1 MRERTPY
8 SAKRVMQWMP
18 IISSLQVAADLPG
31 AKDVPDGHGHNYGAS
46 VLDGFAAIAGPDV
59 AGAIDPDELRR
70 EFAAL
75 DVGIY

>member
-1 MRERTPY
+1 MRW
-8 SAKRVMQWMP
+8 VP

-31 AKDVPDGHGHNYGAS
+31 AKDVSDGHGHNYGAS

-59 AGAIDPDELRR
+59 AGAIDPDELQR

-75 DVGIY
+75 DVGVY

>member
-46 VLDGFAAIAGPDV
+46 VLVGFAAIAGPDV
-59 AGAIDPDELRR
+59 AGAIDPDALLR
-70 EFAAL
+70 EFAVV

>member
-1 MRERTPY
+1 MGSEMCIRD
-8 SAKRVMQWMP
+8 S
-18 IISSLQVAADLPG
+18 
-31 AKDVPDGHGHNYGAS
+31 GHNYGAS

-59 AGAIDPDELRR
+59 AGAIDPDELQR